1 MRARADLRRRTLAV
15 VSLTLDEARTRAG
28 VLSSVSYSLDLDLTG
43 LDTFRSHARV
53 RFRSSAPETFL
64 ELKGALTVSLLVN
77 GEAVETAYDG
87 RRVSL
92 AGLSTEAVNEVEVTA
107 TLPYTTDGDGMHTFT
122 DPADGSRYAA
132 AYLGMDNASKVFACF
147 DQNDLKA
154 SFGVS
159 VTADPADTVLAN
171 GAVVSHEAGRWVFA
185 ATPPIPPAL
194 LVLAVGP
201 WHSVRWS
208 HAGLDFGWHA
218 RRSLAA
224 ELDRD
229 AAELRRTTET
239 CFDHYAD
246 LIDEPYPFDSY
257 DQVFVP
263 GLNWGAQEMPGCV
276 TYRDELLPRGAI
288 TDTQRA
294 IRAVIIAHEMSHM
307 WFGDSMTMTWW
318 EDTWLQESFADY
330 MGYRVAEAGA
340 GFSDLRVEVEVR
352 SKPWGYRSDARRST
366 HPVAPLA
373 EDVPDVDTAATIFDG
388 ISYAKGGACLVQ
400 LAFWLGDEEFMA
412 GINRH
417 LTRFRFANATL
428 ADFVESLAACSS
440 KDVRGWVDA
449 WLRRPGFDTVSV
461 RRDGDVPV
469 LERAGSRP
477 HAFTVAAFDP
487 SLRLVGR
494 KRVEL
499 GAEPV
504 PLPEF
509 AGLVIVPN
517 AGGETFA
524 ALRLDAG
531 SWEALSG
538 GLSRL
543 EDPLVRAV
551 LWSSAARRVR
561 SRDLSADDF
570 LDLVETHLPEETRAD
585 IIEGVLSEARSV
597 VIPQRI
603 PASRAAG
610 AVARVAA
617 AAAAGLAASTDDE
630 QRALAWASV
639 LAATSADAQ
648 LLRGWLD
655 ADRVAVGVPLL
666 PTTRWEAVVRLAS
679 LGEADARFI
688 AAERD
693 RDGTAEGD
701 LGALRALAARP
712 SAIAKDAAWE
722 AMLSPG
728 VDNRRFAA
736 LASGMWIAEQAHLLR
751 PYVDAYLTEAPAL
764 ATRGQAFALEVGHAF
779 PQIALDPEQLDGLR
793 AALANGVPTILRRS
807 WEDHFDDR
815 E

>member
-1 MRARADLRRRTLAV
+1 M
-15 VSLTLDEARTRAG
+15 SLTLDEARARAG
-28 VLSSVSYSLDLDLTG
+28 VLSSVSYSLDLDVTG
-43 LDTFRSHARV
+43 LETFRSLTRV
-53 RFRSSAPETFL
+53 RFRSAAAETFL

-77 GEAVETAYDG
+77 GAAVEAAYDG
-87 RRVSL
+87 GRL
-92 AGLSTEAVNEVEVTA
+92 PLTGLSTEAVNEVEVIA

-122 DPADGSRYAA
+122 DPADGSRYVS
-132 AYLGMDNASKVFACF
+132 AYLGMDNAAKVFACF

-154 SFGVS
+154 TFAVS
-159 VTADPADTVLAN
+159 VSADPADTVLAN
-171 GAVVSHEAGRWVFA
+171 GAVVSHDAGRWVFA
-185 ATPPIPPAL
+185 TTPPIPPAL
-194 LVLAVGP
+194 LVVAAGP
-201 WHSVRWS
+201 WHSVRWTAELDS
-208 HAGLDFGWHA
+208 GTSLDFGWHA

-229 AAELRRTTET
+229 AAELRRTSEA
-239 CFDHYAD
+239 CFAHYAD
-246 LIDEPYPFDSY
+246 LIDEPFPFDSY

-340 GFSDLRVEVEVR
+340 GFSDLRVEVEIG

-373 EDVPDVDTAATIFDG
+373 TDVPDVDTAATIFDG

-412 GINRH
+412 GVNRH

-428 ADFVESLAACSS
+428 ADFVESLEASS
-440 KDVRGWVDA
+440 TKDVRGWVDA
-449 WLRRPGFDTVSV
+449 WLRRPGFDTVAV
-461 RRDGDVPV
+461 RREGDVPV
-469 LERAGSRP
+469 LERDGSRP
-477 HAFTVAAFDP
+477 HAFTVAAYD
-487 SLRLVGR
+487 SALRLVGR
-494 KRVEL
+494 RRVEL
-499 GAEPV
+499 GAEPLS
-504 PLPEF
+504 LPEF
-509 AGLVIVPN
+509 AGLTVVPN

-524 ALRLDAG
+524 ALRFDPA
-531 SWEALSG
+531 SWETLSG
-538 GLSRL
+538 GLSRI

-551 LWSSAARRVR
+551 LWSSTALQVR

-570 LDLVETHLPEETRAD
+570 LDLVETHLPAETRAD

-597 VIPQRI
+597 VIPQRV
-603 PASRAAG
+603 PASYAAG

-617 AAAAGLAASTDDE
+617 AAAAGLATSGEDE
-630 QRALAWASV
+630 QRALAWAAT
-639 LAATSADAQ
+639 LAATSADAG
-648 LLRGWLD
+648 LLRDWLD
-655 ADRVAVGVPLL
+655 TDRIAAGVPLL

-679 LGEADARFI
+679 LGEADARLI

-693 RDGTAEGD
+693 RDGTVEGD

-712 SAIAKDAAWE
+712 STVAKDAAWS
-722 AMLSPG
+722 AMLAPG
-728 VDNRRFAA
+728 VDNRRFGA
-736 LASGMWIAEQAHLLR
+736 LASGMWVAEQAHLLR
-751 PYVDAYLTEAPAL
+751 PYVAAYLAEAPAL
-764 ATRGQAFALEVGHAF
+764 ATRGQAFAIEVGRAF
-779 PQIALDPEQLDGLR
+779 PRIALDAGQLDALR
-793 AALANGVPTILRRS
+793 AALAGDVPTILRRS

>member
-1 MRARADLRRRTLAV
+1 MAV
-15 VSLTLDEARTRAG
+15 VSLTLHEARARAG
-28 VLSSVSYSLDLDLTG
+28 MLSSVCYSLDLDLTG
-43 LDTFRSHARV
+43 AETFRSLTRV
-53 RFRSSAPETFL
+53 RFSSTAAETFL

-77 GEAVETAYDG
+77 GAAVEAAYDG
-87 RRVSL
+87 ERLRL
-92 AGLSTEAVNEVEVTA
+92 TGLSTEAVNEVEVTA

-122 DPADGSRYAA
+122 DPADGSRYVS
-132 AYLGMDNASKVFACF
+132 AYLGMDNAAKVFACF

-154 SFGVS
+154 TFTVS
-159 VTADPADTVLAN
+159 VSADPADTVLAN
-171 GAVVSHEAGRWVFA
+171 GAVASHDAGRWVFA
-185 ATPPIPPAL
+185 TTPPVPPAL
-194 LVLAVGP
+194 LVVAAGP
-201 WHSVRWS
+201 WHSVRWTAELDS
-208 HAGLDFGWHA
+208 GKSLDFGWHA

-229 AAELRRTTET
+229 AVELRRTSEA
-239 CFDHYAD
+239 CFAHYAD
-246 LIDEPYPFDSY
+246 LIDEPFPFDSY

-340 GFSDLRVEVEVR
+340 GFSDLRVEVEIG

-412 GINRH
+412 GVNRH

-428 ADFVESLAACSS
+428 ADFVESLEASS
-440 KDVRGWVDA
+440 TKDVRGWVEA
-449 WLRRPGFDTVSV
+449 WLRRPGFDTVV
-461 RRDGDVPV
+461 ARREGDVPV
-469 LERAGSRP
+469 LVRAGSRP
-477 HAFTVAAFDP
+477 HAFTVAAYDS

-494 KRVEL
+494 RRVEL
-499 GAEPV
+499 GAEPLS
-504 PLPEF
+504 LPEF
-509 AGLVIVPN
+509 AGLAVVPN

-524 ALRLDAG
+524 ALRFDTA
-531 SWEALSG
+531 SWETLSG
-538 GLSRL
+538 GLSRI

-551 LWSSAARRVR
+551 LWSSTALQVR
-561 SRDLSADDF
+561 SRDLSADDY
-570 LDLVETHLPEETRAD
+570 LDLVEAHLSAETRAE
-585 IIEGVLSEARSV
+585 IIEGVLSAARSV
-597 VIPQRI
+597 VIPHRV
-603 PASRAAG
+603 PASQAAG
-610 AVARVAA
+610 AVARVAT
-617 AAAAGLAASTDDE
+617 AAAAGLAASGEDE
-630 QRALAWASV
+630 QRALAWAAT
-639 LAATSADAQ
+639 LAATSADAG

-655 ADRVAVGVPLL
+655 TDRIAAGVPLL

-679 LGEADARFI
+679 LGEADARVI

-701 LGALRALAARP
+701 LGAARALAARP
-712 SAIAKDAAWE
+712 STIAKDAAWE
-722 AMLSPG
+722 AMLAPG
-728 VDNRRFAA
+728 VDNRRFGA
-736 LASGMWIAEQAHLLR
+736 LASGMWISEQAHLLR
-751 PYVDAYLTEAPAL
+751 PYVAAYLAEAPAL
-764 ATRGQAFALEVGHAF
+764 ATRGQAFAIEVGRAF
-779 PQIALDPEQLDGLR
+779 PRIALDAGQLDALR
-793 AALANGVPTILRRS
+793 AALAGDVPTILRRS
-807 WEDHFDDR
+807 WEDHLDDR

>member
-1 MRARADLRRRTLAV
+1 MEA
-15 VSLTLDEARTRAG
+15 VSLTLDEARARAA
-28 VLSSVSYSLDLDLTG
+28 VVSSVSYALDLDLSGT
-43 LDTFRSHARV
+43 TSFRSRALV
-53 RFRSSAPETFL
+53 RFRSDEPETFL
-64 ELKGALTVSLLVN
+64 ELRGALSVSLVVG
-77 GEAVETAYDG
+77 GEPIEAAEAAYDG
-87 RRVSL
+87 ERLHLV
-92 AGLSTEAVNEVEVTA
+92 GLSTETVNEVEVTA

-122 DPADGSRYAA
+122 DPVDGSRYVG

-154 SFGVS
+154 PFAVT

-171 GAVVSHEAGRWVFA
+171 GAVVSREGGRWVFA
-185 ATPPIPPAL
+185 TTPPIPPAL
-194 LVLAVGP
+194 LVVAAGA

-208 HAGLDFGWHA
+208 GVTAAGEGLEFGWHA
-218 RRSLAA
+218 RRSLAK

-229 AAELRRTTET
+229 AAELRRTTEA
-239 CFDHYAD
+239 CFAHYAD

-294 IRAVIIAHEMSHM
+294 VRASIIAHEMSHM

-330 MGYRVAEAGA
+330 MGYRVAEAAA
-340 GFSDLRVEVEVR
+340 GFSDLRVAVEIR
-352 SKPWGYRSDARRST
+352 SKPWGYRSDSRRST

-412 GINRH
+412 GVNRH

-428 ADFVESLAACSS
+428 ADFVESLAECST

-449 WLRRPGFDTVSV
+449 WLRRPGFDTISV
-461 RRDGDVPV
+461 RRSGGVPV
-469 LERAGSRP
+469 LEREGSRP
-477 HAFTVAAFDP
+477 HAFTVAAYDS
-487 SLRLVGR
+487 SLRFVTST
-494 KRVEL
+494 RVEL

-504 PLPEF
+504 ALPDL
-509 AGLVIVPN
+509 AGLVVVPN

-524 ALRLDAG
+524 ALRFDAE
-531 SWEALSG
+531 SWQALAG
-538 GLSRL
+538 GLSAV

-551 LWSSAARRVR
+551 LWSSAALRVR
-561 SRDLSADDF
+561 SRDLSADDH
-570 LDLVETHLPEETRAD
+570 LGLVEDHLPTETRAE
-585 IIEGVLSEARSV
+585 IIEGVVSEVRSE
-597 VIPQRI
+597 VIPRRVA
-603 PASRAAG
+603 ASRAAG
-610 AVARVAA
+610 AVARVAS
-617 AAAAGLAASTDDE
+617 AAAAGLRASADDE
-630 QRALAWASV
+630 QRALAWAST
-639 LAATSADAQ
+639 LAATSADAGM
-648 LLRGWLD
+648 LRAWLD
-655 ADRVAVGVPLL
+655 TGRVGPGVPLL

-693 RDGTAEGD
+693 RDGTVEGE

-712 SAIAKDAAWE
+712 SVAAKDAAWE
-722 AMLSPG
+722 AMLASG
-728 VDNRRFAA
+728 VDNRRFGA
-736 LASGMWIAEQAHLLR
+736 LAAGLWIPEQAHLLR
-751 PYVDAYLTEAPAL
+751 PYVDAYLAEAPRL
-764 ATRGQAFALEVGHAF
+764 ATRGQAFALEVGRAF
-779 PQIALDPEQLDGLR
+779 PAIALDDGQIDALR
-793 AALANGVPTILRRS
+793 AALAGDVPTVLRRS
-807 WEDHFDDR
+807 WEDHLDDCA
-815 E
+815 

>member
-1 MRARADLRRRTLAV
+1 M
-15 VSLTLDEARTRAG
+15 SLTLDEARARAG
-28 VLSSVSYSLDLDLTG
+28 VISSLSYTLDLDLTG
-43 LDTFRSHARV
+43 PETFRSHTRV
-53 RFRSSAPETFL
+53 RFASTTAETFL
-64 ELKGALTVSLLVN
+64 DLKGALSVSLVVN
-77 GEAVETAYDG
+77 GEAVEAAYDG
-87 RRVSL
+87 ARVGL
-92 AGLSTEAVNEVEVTA
+92 TGLSTGPDEAVNEVQVTA

-122 DPADGSRYAA
+122 DPVDGSRYVS

-154 SFGVS
+154 SFSVA
-159 VTADPADTVLAN
+159 VTADPSDTVLAN
-171 GAVVSHEAGRWVFA
+171 GAVVSQEAGQWAFA
-185 ATPPIPPAL
+185 TTPPIPPAL
-194 LVLAVGP
+194 LVVAAGP

-208 HAGLDFGWHA
+208 AVLDSGEGLDFGWHA
-218 RRSLAA
+218 RRSLAT

-229 AAELRRTTET
+229 AEELRRTTEA
-239 CFDHYAD
+239 CYAHYAD

-288 TDTQRA
+288 TDAQRA

-340 GFSDLRVEVEVR
+340 GFSDLRVEVEIR

-373 EDVPDVDTAATIFDG
+373 VDVPDVDTAATIFDG

-412 GINRH
+412 GVNRH

-428 ADFVESLAACSS
+428 ADFVESLTETSS

-449 WLRRPGFDTVSV
+449 WLRKPGFDTLSV
-461 RRDGDVPV
+461 QRDGDVPV
-469 LERAGSRP
+469 LVREGSRP
-477 HAFTVAAFDP
+477 HAFTVAGYDS

-494 KRVEL
+494 KRVEID
-499 GAEPV
+499 AEPV

-509 AGLVIVPN
+509 AGLVVVPN

-524 ALRLDAG
+524 ALRLDPE
-531 SWEALSG
+531 SQKALSG
-538 GLSRL
+538 GLSRIQ
-543 EDPLVRAV
+543 DPLVRAV
-551 LWSSAARRVR
+551 LWSSNALQVR

-570 LDLVETHLPEETRAD
+570 LDLVETHLPAETRAD
-585 IIEGVLSEARSV
+585 IIEGVLTEARSV
-597 VIPQRI
+597 VIPQRV
-603 PASRAAG
+603 PASRSAG

-617 AAAAGLAASTDDE
+617 AAAAGLAASGDDE
-630 QRALAWASV
+630 QRALAWAAA
-639 LAATSADAQ
+639 LAATSGDAEM
-648 LLRGWLD
+648 LRGWLD
-655 ADRVAVGVPLL
+655 ADKVATGVTLL
-666 PTTRWEAVVRLAS
+666 PTTRWEAVARLAS

-693 RDGTAEGD
+693 RDGTAEGA

-712 SAIAKDAAWE
+712 STVAKDAAWE
-722 AMLSPG
+722 AMLAPG
-728 VDNRRFAA
+728 VDNRRFDA

-751 PYVDAYLTEAPAL
+751 PYVAAYLAEAPKL
-764 ATRGQAFALEVGHAF
+764 ATRGQAFAIEVGRAF
-779 PQIALDPEQLDGLR
+779 PRIALDAGQIDALQ

>member
-1 MRARADLRRRTLAV
+1 M
-15 VSLTLDEARTRAG
+15 SLTLDEARERAG
-28 VLSSVSYSLDLDLTG
+28 VLTSISYTLDLDLTG
-43 LDTFRSHARV
+43 LDTFRSQSGV
-53 RFRSSAPETFL
+53 RFRSTTAETFL
-64 ELKGALTVSLLVN
+64 ELKGALEVSLVVN
-77 GEAVETAYDG
+77 GEAVDAAYDG
-87 RRVSL
+87 GRMRL
-92 AGLSTEAVNEVEVTA
+92 TGLSTEEVNVVEVAA

-122 DPADGSRYAA
+122 DPVDGSRYVS
-132 AYLGMDNASKVFACF
+132 AYLGMDNAPKVFACF

-154 SFGVS
+154 SFAVS
-159 VTADPADTVLAN
+159 VTADPGDTVLAN
-171 GAVVSHEAGRWVFA
+171 GAVVSHDAGRWVFA
-185 ATPPIPPAL
+185 PTPPIPPAL
-194 LVLAVGP
+194 LVVAAGP

-208 HAGLDFGWHA
+208 AELDSRGSLDFGWHA
-218 RRSLAA
+218 RRSLAT

-229 AAELRRTTET
+229 ATELRRTTEA
-239 CFDHYAD
+239 CYAHYAD

-373 EDVPDVDTAATIFDG
+373 DDVPDVDTAATIFDG

-412 GINRH
+412 GVNRH

-428 ADFVESLAACSS
+428 ADFVESLTECSS
-440 KDVRGWVDA
+440 KDVRGWVEA
-449 WLRRPGFDTVSV
+449 WLRRPGFDTLTV

-469 LERAGSRP
+469 LERVGSRP
-477 HAFTVAAFDP
+477 HAFTVAAYD
-487 SLRLVGR
+487 SALQLVGR

-499 GAEPV
+499 GGEPV
-504 PLPEF
+504 RLSEF
-509 AGLVIVPN
+509 TGLVVVPN

-524 ALRLDAG
+524 GLRLDPE
-531 SWEALSG
+531 SWESLSG

-551 LWSSAARRVR
+551 LWSSVALLVR

-570 LDLVETHLPEETRAD
+570 LDLVEAHLPTETRPD
-585 IIEGVLSEARSV
+585 IIEGVLSEARTV
-597 VIPQRI
+597 VIPHRV

-617 AAAAGLAASTDDE
+617 ASAAGLKASPDDD
-630 QRALAWASV
+630 QRALAWVAN
-639 LAATSADAQ
+639 LAATSAEAEM
-648 LLRGWLD
+648 LRDWLD
-655 ADRVAVGVPLL
+655 ADKVAGSIALL

-693 RDGTAEGD
+693 RDGTVEGD

-712 SAIAKDAAWE
+712 STIAKDAAWE
-722 AMLSPG
+722 AMRAPG
-728 VDNRRFAA
+728 VDNRRFGA

-751 PYVDAYLTEAPAL
+751 PYVDAYLAEAPKL
-764 ATRGQAFALEVGHAF
+764 ATRGQAFALEVGRAF
-779 PQIALDPEQLDGLR
+779 PRIALDGGQLDALR
-793 AALANGVPTILRRS
+793 GALANGVPTILRRS
-807 WEDHFDDR
+807 WEDHLDDR

>member
-1 MRARADLRRRTLAV
+1 M
-15 VSLTLDEARTRAG
+15 SLTLDEARTRAG
-28 VLSSVSYSLDLDLTG
+28 LISSVSYSLDLDVTG
-43 LDTFRSHARV
+43 LESFHSRTRV
-53 RFRSSAPETFL
+53 RFRSTAAETFL
-64 ELKGALTVSLLVN
+64 ELKGALTASLLVN
-77 GEAVETAYDG
+77 GTVVEAAYDG
-87 RRVSL
+87 GRLSL
-92 AGLSTEAVNEVEVTA
+92 IGLSTETVNEVEVVA

-122 DPADGSRYAA
+122 DPADGLRYVS
-132 AYLGMDNASKVFACF
+132 AYLGMDNAAKVVACF
-147 DQNDLKA
+147 DQTDLKA
-154 SFGVS
+154 SFAVS

-171 GAVVSHEAGRWVFA
+171 GAVVSRDAGRWVFA
-185 ATPPIPPAL
+185 TTPPIPPAL
-194 LVLAVGP
+194 LVVAAGR

-208 HAGLDFGWHA
+208 HAGLEFGWHA

-229 AAELRRTTET
+229 AAELRRTTEA
-239 CFDHYAD
+239 CFAHYAD
-246 LIDEPYPFDSY
+246 LIDEPFPFDSY

-294 IRAVIIAHEMSHM
+294 MRAVIIAHEMSHM

-340 GFSDLRVEVEVR
+340 GFSDLLVEVEIR

-373 EDVPDVDTAATIFDG
+373 TDVPDVDTAATIFDG

-412 GINRH
+412 GVNRH

-428 ADFVESLAACSS
+428 ADFVESLAASSS

-449 WLRRPGFDTVSV
+449 WLRQPGFDTVSV

-469 LERAGSRP
+469 LEREGSRP
-477 HAFTVAAFDP
+477 HAFTVAAYD
-487 SLRLVGR
+487 SALQIVGR
-494 KRVEL
+494 RRVEL
-499 GAEPV
+499 GAEPL
-504 PLPEF
+504 PLPEL
-509 AGLVIVPN
+509 AGLAIVPN

-524 ALRLDAG
+524 ALRFDPA
-531 SWEALSG
+531 SWETLSA
-538 GLSRL
+538 GLSRI

-551 LWSSAARRVR
+551 LWSSTALQVR

-570 LDLVETHLPEETRAD
+570 LDLVEAHLPTETRAD
-585 IIEGVLSEARSV
+585 IIQGVLSEARTV
-597 VIPQRI
+597 VIPQRV
-603 PASRAAG
+603 PASQAAG

-617 AAAAGLAASTDDE
+617 AAAAGLAAAADDE
-630 QRALAWASV
+630 QRALAWAAT
-639 LAATSADAQ
+639 LAATSADAG
-648 LLRGWLD
+648 LLRTWLD
-655 ADRVAVGVPLL
+655 DDRVAVGVPLL

-688 AAERD
+688 SAERD
-693 RDGTAEGD
+693 RDGTVEGD

-712 SAIAKDAAWE
+712 STIAKDAARE
-722 AMLSPG
+722 AMLAPG
-728 VDNRRFAA
+728 VDNRRFGS
-736 LASGMWIAEQAHLLR
+736 LASGMWVAEQAHLLR
-751 PYVDAYLTEAPAL
+751 PYVAAYLAEAPGL
-764 ATRGQAFALEVGHAF
+764 ARRGQAFALEVGRAF
-779 PQIALDPEQLDGLR
+779 PRIALDGGQLDALR
-793 AALANGVPTILRRS
+793 TALAGDVPTILRRS

>member
-1 MRARADLRRRTLAV
+1 M
-15 VSLTLDEARTRAG
+15 SLTLDEARLRAG
-28 VLSSVSYSLDLDLTG
+28 ALSSLSYSLDLDLTG
-43 LDTFRSHARV
+43 LDTFRSHTRV
-53 RFRSSAPETFL
+53 RFRSTEAETFL
-64 ELKGALTVSLLVN
+64 ELKGALSVSTVVN
-77 GEAVETAYDG
+77 GEAVEAAYDG
-87 RRVSL
+87 GRVAL
-92 AGLSTEAVNEVEVTA
+92 TGLSTDEVNAVEVIA

-122 DPADGSRYAA
+122 DPADGSRYVS

-154 SFGVS
+154 SFAVS

-171 GAVVSHEAGRWVFA
+171 GAVVSRDAGRWVFA
-185 ATPPIPPAL
+185 PTPPIPPAL
-194 LVLAVGP
+194 LVVAAGR

-208 HAGLDFGWHA
+208 HEGLEFGWHA

-229 AAELRRTTET
+229 AAELRRTTEA
-239 CFDHYAD
+239 CFAHYAD

-340 GFSDLRVEVEVR
+340 GFADLRVEVEVR

-373 EDVPDVDTAATIFDG
+373 TDVPDVDTAATIFDG

-412 GINRH
+412 GVNRH

-428 ADFVESLAACSS
+428 DDFVESLAAGSS

-449 WLRRPGFDTVSV
+449 WLRRPGFDTLTV
-461 RRDGDVPV
+461 RRSGDVPV
-469 LERAGSRP
+469 LEREGSRP
-477 HAFTVAAFDP
+477 HAFTVAAYD
-487 SLRLVGR
+487 SALRLVGR

-504 PLPEF
+504 RLPEF
-509 AGLVIVPN
+509 AGLVVVPN

-524 ALRLDAG
+524 GLRLDPESWG
-531 SWEALSG
+531 SLSG
-538 GLSRL
+538 GLSRI

-551 LWSSAARRVR
+551 LWSSAALLVR

-570 LDLVETHLPEETRAD
+570 LDLVEAHLPTETRPD

-597 VIPQRI
+597 VIPHRV
-603 PASRAAG
+603 PAARAAG

-617 AAAAGLAASTDDE
+617 AAAAGLKASTDDDE
-630 QRALAWASV
+630 QRALAWAAA
-639 LAATSADAQ
+639 LAATSADAG

-655 ADRVAVGVPLL
+655 DDRIAAGVPVL

-693 RDGTAEGD
+693 RDGTVEGD

-712 SAIAKDAAWE
+712 STIAKEAAWE
-722 AMLSPG
+722 AMLAPD
-728 VDNRRFAA
+728 VDNRRFGA
-736 LASGMWIAEQAHLLR
+736 LASGLWVAEQAHLLR
-751 PYVDAYLTEAPAL
+751 PYVEAYLAEAPKL
-764 ATRGQAFALEVGHAF
+764 ATRGQAFAQEVGRAF
-779 PQIALDPEQLDGLR
+779 PRIALDPEQLDGLR
-793 AALANGVPTILRRS
+793 AALADGVPTILRRS

-815 E
+815 A

>member
-1 MRARADLRRRTLAV
+1 
-15 VSLTLDEARTRAG
+15 
-28 VLSSVSYSLDLDLTG
+28 
-43 LDTFRSHARV
+43 
-53 RFRSSAPETFL
+53 
-64 ELKGALTVSLLVN
+64 
-77 GEAVETAYDG
+77 
-87 RRVSL
+87 
-92 AGLSTEAVNEVEVTA
+92 
-107 TLPYTTDGDGMHTFT
+107 
-122 DPADGSRYAA
+122 
-132 AYLGMDNASKVFACF
+132 
-147 DQNDLKA
+147 
-154 SFGVS
+154 
-159 VTADPADTVLAN
+159 
-171 GAVVSHEAGRWVFA
+171 
-185 ATPPIPPAL
+185 PAL
-194 LVLAVGP
+194 LVVAAGP

-218 RRSLAA
+218 RRSLAT

-229 AAELRRTTET
+229 AAELRRTTEA
-239 CFDHYAD
+239 CYAHYAD
-246 LIDEPYPFDSY
+246 LIDDPYPFDSY

-373 EDVPDVDTAATIFDG
+373 DDVPDVDTAATIFDG

-412 GINRH
+412 GVNRH

-428 ADFVESLAACSS
+428 ADFVESLAECSS
-440 KDVRGWVDA
+440 KDVRGWVEA
-449 WLRRPGFDTVSV
+449 WLRQPGFDTLTV

-469 LERAGSRP
+469 LERAGRRP
-477 HAFTVAAFDP
+477 HAFTVAAYD
-487 SLRLVGR
+487 SALRLVGR

-499 GAEPV
+499 GDEAV
-504 PLPEF
+504 RLPEF

-524 ALRLDAG
+524 GLRLDPE
-531 SWEALSG
+531 SWASLCA

-551 LWSSAARRVR
+551 LWSSAALLVR

-570 LDLVETHLPEETRAD
+570 LDLVEAQLPSETRPD

-597 VIPQRI
+597 VIPHRV
-603 PASRAAG
+603 PASRTAG

-617 AAAAGLAASTDDE
+617 AASAGLAASVDDE
-630 QRALAWASV
+630 QRALAWAAA
-639 LAATSADAQ
+639 LAATSADAAM
-648 LLRGWLD
+648 LREWLD
-655 ADRVAVGVPLL
+655 ADKVAAGIALL

-693 RDGTAEGD
+693 RDGTVEGD

-712 SAIAKDAAWE
+712 STTAKDAAWE
-722 AMLSPG
+722 AMLAPG
-728 VDNRRFAA
+728 VDNRRFGA

-751 PYVDAYLTEAPAL
+751 PYVDAYLAEAPKL
-764 ATRGQAFALEVGHAF
+764 ATRGQAFALEVGRAF
-779 PQIALDPEQLDGLR
+779 PRIALDPRQLDALR
-793 AALANGVPTILRRS
+793 EALAGDVPTILRRS
-807 WEDHFDDR
+807 WEDHLDDR

>member
-1 MRARADLRRRTLAV
+1 LEV
-15 VSLTLDEARTRAG
+15 VSLTLDEARERAG
-28 VLSSVSYSLDLDLTG
+28 VLSSVSYDLDLDLTG
-43 LDTFRSHARV
+43 HETFRSRTRV
-53 RFRSSAPETFL
+53 RFRSTVAETFL
-64 ELKGALTVSLLVN
+64 ELKGALSVALMVN
-77 GEAVETAYDG
+77 GAAVGAAYDG
-87 RRVSL
+87 GRVLLTGL
-92 AGLSTEAVNEVEVTA
+92 ADGAVNEVEVTA

-122 DPADGSRYAA
+122 DPVDGSRYVS

-154 SFGVS
+154 SFAVS

-194 LVLAVGP
+194 LVVAAGP
-201 WHSVRWS
+201 WRSLRWS
-208 HAGLDFGWHA
+208 HRGLDFGWHA

-229 AAELRRTTET
+229 AAELRRTTEA
-239 CFDHYAD
+239 CFAHYAD

-400 LAFWLGDEEFMA
+400 LAFWLGDREFMA
-412 GINRH
+412 GVNRH

-428 ADFVESLAACSS
+428 ADFVESLAKCSS

-469 LERAGSRP
+469 LERDGSRP
-477 HAFTVAAFDP
+477 HAFTVAAYDS

-494 KRVEL
+494 ERVEL
-499 GAEPV
+499 VGEPV

-509 AGLVIVPN
+509 AGLVVVPN

-524 ALRLDAG
+524 ALRLDAE
-531 SWEALSG
+531 SWAALSG

-543 EDPLVRAV
+543 ADPLVRAV
-551 LWSSAARRVR
+551 LWSSAALLVR
-561 SRDLSADDF
+561 ARDLSADDF
-570 LDLVETHLPEETRAD
+570 LDLVETHLPTETRAD
-585 IIEGVLSEARSV
+585 IIEGVLSEVRTV
-597 VIPQRI
+597 VIPHRV
-603 PASRAAG
+603 PSSRAAG
-610 AVARVAA
+610 AVARVATA
-617 AAAAGLAASTDDE
+617 SAAGLKASADDE
-630 QRALAWASV
+630 QRALAWAAT
-639 LAATSADAQ
+639 LAATSADAE

-655 ADRVAVGVPLL
+655 TDKVAVGIPLL
-666 PTTRWEAVVRLAS
+666 PSTRWEAVVRLAS

-693 RDGTAEGD
+693 RDGTVEGD

-712 SAIAKDAAWE
+712 STIAKDAAWE
-722 AMLSPG
+722 AMLAPG
-728 VDNRRFAA
+728 VDNRRFGA

-751 PYVDAYLTEAPAL
+751 PYVAAYLAEAPKL
-764 ATRGQAFALEVGHAF
+764 ATRGQAFAIEVGRAF
-779 PQIALDPEQLDGLR
+779 PRIALDAGQLDALR
-793 AALANGVPTILRRS
+793 GALADGVPTILRRS
-807 WEDHFDDR
+807 WQDHIDDR

>member
-1 MRARADLRRRTLAV
+1 MEV

-28 VLSSVSYSLDLDLTG
+28 ALSSVSYSLDLDLTG
-43 LDTFRSHARV
+43 PETFRSHTRV
-53 RFRSSAPETFL
+53 RFRSTVDETFL
-64 ELKGALTVSLLVN
+64 DLKGALAVSLVVN
-77 GEAVETAYDG
+77 GEAVEAAYDG
-87 RRVSL
+87 VRVGL
-92 AGLSTEAVNEVEVTA
+92 TGLSTGLSEGAVNEVEVTA

-122 DPADGSRYAA
+122 DPVDGSRYVS

-154 SFGVS
+154 SFT
-159 VTADPADTVLAN
+159 VTVAADPADTVLAN
-171 GAVVSHEAGRWVFA
+171 GAVVSHDGGRWVFA
-185 ATPPIPPAL
+185 TTPPIPPAL
-194 LVLAVGP
+194 LVVAAGP
-201 WHSVRWS
+201 WHSVRWTYALDS
-208 HAGLDFGWHA
+208 GESLDFGWHA

-229 AAELRRTTET
+229 ADELRRTSEA
-239 CFDHYAD
+239 CFAHYAD

-257 DQVFVP
+257 DQVFMP

-340 GFSDLRVEVEVR
+340 GFSDLRVEVEIG
-352 SKPWGYRSDARRST
+352 SKPWGYLSDARRST

-373 EDVPDVDTAATIFDG
+373 VDVPDVDTAATIFDG

-412 GINRH
+412 GVNRH

-428 ADFVESLAACSS
+428 ADFVESLAASS
-440 KDVRGWVDA
+440 PKDVRGWVDA

-461 RRDGDVPV
+461 RRDGDVPA
-469 LERAGSRP
+469 LEREGSRP
-477 HAFTVAAFDP
+477 HAFTVAGYDS

-509 AGLVIVPN
+509 AGLVVVPN

-524 ALRLDAG
+524 ALRLDPG

-551 LWSSAARRVR
+551 LWSATALRVR
-561 SRDLSADDF
+561 SRDLSADDY
-570 LDLVETHLPEETRAD
+570 LDLVETHLPAETRAD
-585 IIEGVLSEARSV
+585 IIEGVLAETRSV
-597 VIPQRI
+597 VIPHRV

-617 AAAAGLAASTDDE
+617 ASAAGLAASADDE
-630 QRALAWASV
+630 QRALAWAAA
-639 LAATSADAQ
+639 LAATSADAE

-655 ADRVAVGVPLL
+655 ADKIGVSIPLL
-666 PTTRWEAVVRLAS
+666 PTTRWAAIVRLAS

-688 AAERD
+688 ATERD

-712 SAIAKDAAWE
+712 STSAKDAAWE
-722 AMLSPG
+722 AMLAPG
-728 VDNRRFAA
+728 VDNRRFGA

-751 PYVDAYLTEAPAL
+751 PYVTAYLAEAPAL
-764 ATRGQAFALEVGHAF
+764 ATRGQAFALEVGRAF
-779 PQIALDPEQLDGLR
+779 PRIALDDGQLDALR
-793 AALANGVPTILRRS
+793 AALAGDVPTILRRS

>member
-1 MRARADLRRRTLAV
+1 MCL
-15 VSLTLDEARTRAG
+15 VSLTLDEARVRAD
-28 VLSSVSYSLDLDLTG
+28 VLSSVSYALDLDLTG
-43 LDTFRSHARV
+43 PDDFRSRTRI
-53 RFRSSAPETFL
+53 RFRSTATETFL
-64 ELKGALTVSLLVN
+64 DLKGATSVSLVVN
-77 GEAVETAYDG
+77 GEAVEAAYDG
-87 RRVSL
+87 RRVRL
-92 AGLSTEAVNEVEVTA
+92 TGLSTGPADDAVNEVEVTA
-107 TLPYTTDGDGMHTFT
+107 SLPYTTDGDGMHTFT
-122 DPADGSRYAA
+122 DPVDGSRYVS
-132 AYLGMDNASKVFACF
+132 AYLGMDNASKVVACF

-154 SFGVS
+154 SFAVS
-159 VTADPADTVLAN
+159 VTADPDDTVLAN
-171 GAVVSHEAGRWVFA
+171 GVVVSHDTGRWVFA

-194 LVLAVGP
+194 LVVAAGP
-201 WHSVRWS
+201 WHSVRWTMALETGES
-208 HAGLDFGWHA
+208 LGFGWHA
-218 RRSLAA
+218 RRSLAT
-224 ELDRD
+224 ELERD
-229 AAELRRTTET
+229 AAELRRTTEA
-239 CFDHYAD
+239 CFAHYAD

-373 EDVPDVDTAATIFDG
+373 TDVPDVDTAATIFDG

-412 GINRH
+412 GVNRH

-428 ADFVESLAACSS
+428 ADFVDSLAACSS

-449 WLRRPGFDTVSV
+449 WLRQPGFDTVSV
-461 RRDGDVPV
+461 GRSGEVPV
-469 LERAGSRP
+469 LKREGSRP
-477 HAFTVAAFDP
+477 HAFTVAAYDSSF
-487 SLRLVGR
+487 RLVGR
-494 KRVEL
+494 RRVEL
-499 GAEPV
+499 GADPL
-504 PLPEF
+504 PLPEL
-509 AGLVIVPN
+509 AGLVVVPN

-524 ALRLDAG
+524 ALRFDPA

-538 GLSRL
+538 GLSRI

-551 LWSSAARRVR
+551 LWSSAAIQVR

-570 LDLVETHLPEETRAD
+570 LDLLETHLPAENRAD
-585 IIEGVLSEARSV
+585 IIQGVLSEARSV
-597 VIPQRI
+597 VIPHRV
-603 PASRAAG
+603 PAARAAG
-610 AVARVAA
+610 AVARIAA
-617 AAAAGLAASTDDE
+617 AAAAGLAASAGDE
-630 QRALAWASV
+630 QRALAWASA
-639 LAATSADAQ
+639 LAATSADAG
-648 LLRGWLD
+648 LLREWLD
-655 ADRVAVGVPLL
+655 TDRIAGGVLLL

-701 LGALRALAARP
+701 IGALRALAARP
-712 SAIAKDAAWE
+712 STIAKDSAWE
-722 AMLSPG
+722 AMLAPG
-728 VDNRRFAA
+728 VDNRRFGA
-736 LASGMWIAEQAHLLR
+736 LAAGMWIPEQAHLLR
-751 PYVDAYLTEAPAL
+751 PYVAAYLAEAPSL
-764 ATRGQAFALEVGHAF
+764 ATRGQAFAIEVGRAF
-779 PQIALDPEQLDGLR
+779 PRIALDAEQLDALR
-793 AALANGVPTILRRS
+793 AALADGVPTILRRS
-807 WEDHFDDR
+807 WEDHLDDR
-815 E
+815 A

>member
-1 MRARADLRRRTLAV
+1 MEV
-15 VSLTLDEARTRAG
+15 VSLTLDEARARAG
-28 VLSSVSYSLDLDLTG
+28 VISSVSYTLDLDLTG
-43 LDTFRSHARV
+43 LETFRSHSRV
-53 RFRSSAPETFL
+53 RFASTATETFL
-64 ELKGALTVSLLVN
+64 DLKGALSVSLVVN
-77 GEAVETAYDG
+77 GEAVEAAYDG
-87 RRVSL
+87 ARVGL
-92 AGLSTEAVNEVEVTA
+92 TGLSEEAVNEVEVTA
-107 TLPYTTDGDGMHTFT
+107 TLPFTTDGDGMHTFT
-122 DPADGSRYAA
+122 DPVDGSRYVS

-154 SFGVS
+154 SFSVA

-171 GAVVSHEAGRWVFA
+171 GAVVSHDAGRWVFA

-194 LVLAVGP
+194 LVVAAGP

-218 RRSLAA
+218 RRSLAT

-229 AAELRRTTET
+229 AEELRRTTEA
-239 CFDHYAD
+239 CYAHYAD

-288 TDTQRA
+288 TDAQRA

-340 GFSDLRVEVEVR
+340 GFSDLRVEVEIR

-412 GINRH
+412 GVNRH

-428 ADFVESLAACSS
+428 ADFVESLAETSS
-440 KDVRGWVDA
+440 KDIRGWVEA
-449 WLRRPGFDTVSV
+449 WLRQPGFDTVSV

-469 LERAGSRP
+469 LVREGNRP
-477 HAFTVAAFDP
+477 HAFTVAGYDS

-494 KRVEL
+494 RRVEL
-499 GAEPV
+499 GADPM
-504 PLPEF
+504 PLPEL
-509 AGLVIVPN
+509 AGHVVVPN

-524 ALRLDAG
+524 ALRLDPE
-531 SWEALSG
+531 SWEALSD
-538 GLSRL
+538 GLSRV

-551 LWSSAARRVR
+551 LWSSAALQVR
-561 SRDLSADDF
+561 SRDLSADEF
-570 LDLVETHLPEETRAD
+570 LDLVETHLPAESRAD

-597 VIPQRI
+597 VIPHRV

-610 AVARVAA
+610 AVARVAT
-617 AAAAGLAASTDDE
+617 AAAAGLKASEDDE
-630 QRALAWASV
+630 QRALAWATA
-639 LAATSADAQ
+639 LAATSADAG

-655 ADRVAVGVPLL
+655 ADKVATGIALL
-666 PTTRWEAVVRLAS
+666 PTTRWEAVARLAA

-693 RDGTAEGD
+693 RDGTVEGD

-712 SAIAKDAAWE
+712 STIAKDAAWE
-722 AMLSPG
+722 AMLAPG
-728 VDNRRFAA
+728 VDNRRFGA

-751 PYVDAYLTEAPAL
+751 PYVAAYLAEAPKL
-764 ATRGQAFALEVGHAF
+764 ATRGQAFALEVGRAF
-779 PQIALDPEQLDGLR
+779 PRIALDAGQLDALR
-793 AALANGVPTILRRS
+793 AALADGVPTILRRS